1 MRKDNPKLTFDELYE
16 KVCTYI
22 KKDSERK
29 LISKAYLFAFEKHF
43 GQKRLSGEDYIVH
56 PLNVAYI
63 LSDIN
68 ADAATI
74 CAAILHDTI
83 EDCDVTE
90 EDLLEA
96 GLSKHIV
103 DAIVLLTRSH
113 DEDYMEYVK
122 KVALN
127 PLAKE
132 VKLADLQHN
141 MDLRRLSTLKE
152 RDLVRNRKYQIAY
165 HYLINTK

>member
-1 MRKDNPKLTFDELYE
+1 MRKDNPKLTFDKLYE

-83 EDCDVTE
+83 EDCDVTY
-90 EDLLEA
+90 DD
-96 GLSKHIV
+96 I
-103 DAIVLLTRSH
+103 
-113 DEDYMEYVK
+113 VK
-122 KVALN
+122 KFG
-127 PLAKE
+127 KE
-132 VKLADLQHN
+132 IAD
-141 MDLRRLSTLKE
+141 
-152 RDLVRNRKYQIAY
+152 
-165 HYLINTK
+165 

>member
-83 EDCDVTE
+83 EDCDVTY
-90 EDLLEA
+90 DD
-96 GLSKHIV
+96 I
-103 DAIVLLTRSH
+103 
-113 DEDYMEYVK
+113 VK
-122 KVALN
+122 KFG
-127 PLAKE
+127 KE
-132 VKLADLQHN
+132 IADLVN
-141 MDLRRLSTLKE
+141 G
-152 RDLVRNRKYQIAY
+152 V
-165 HYLINTK
+165 TKIYKL